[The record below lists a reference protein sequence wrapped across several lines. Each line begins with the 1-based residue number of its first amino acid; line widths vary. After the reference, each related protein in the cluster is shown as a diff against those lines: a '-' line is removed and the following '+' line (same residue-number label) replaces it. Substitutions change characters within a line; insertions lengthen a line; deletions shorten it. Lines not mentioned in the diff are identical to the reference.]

1 MKNISFLEEK
11 LQVKYLIKMLS
22 IVFVSCVSGCVIS
35 FGSVSTVQAEE
46 NDTEIFDNNDTVLMQ
61 KGTIEY
67 KGLNQQDVSPEI
79 HLHNNSSLNYP
90 NTQPVGLGF
99 DKVEDR
105 YTFGIVD
112 FDQTY
117 SMLKSNNYKSE
128 TGFKTVIFNIYS

>member
-35 FGSVSTVQAEE
+35 FGSVSTVQAKE

-79 HLHNNSSLNYP
+79 HLHNNASLNYP

-99 DKVEDR
+99 DKVEYR
-105 YTFGIVD
+105 YTFGNVIPD
-112 FDQTY
+112 LCKSAIISLY
-117 SMLKSNNYKSE
+117 SCVYLW
-128 TGFKTVIFNIYS
+128 FL

>member
-22 IVFVSCVSGCVIS
+22 IVFVSYVSGCVIS

>member
-11 LQVKYLIKMLS
+11 LQVKYLIKKLS

-79 HLHNNSSLNYP
+79 HLHNNASLNYP